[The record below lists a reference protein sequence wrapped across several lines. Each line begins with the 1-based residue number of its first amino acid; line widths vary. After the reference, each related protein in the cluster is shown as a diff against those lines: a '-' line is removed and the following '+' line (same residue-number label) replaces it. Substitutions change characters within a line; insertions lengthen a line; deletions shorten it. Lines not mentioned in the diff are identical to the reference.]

1 MTKNI
6 NDLLEY
12 YGKLKPPAR
21 SKEEAETPPLL
32 RTITS
37 CNQPET
43 RINATKETKTHTMET
58 IATMKSPFVPTI
70 SSADIQMLNVVTLV
84 IPKEQMP
91 TMPITMIGIATMT
104 VTTNM
109 ITTTKMTKT
118 IKTTS
123 NAATVI

>member
-1 MTKNI
+1 
-6 NDLLEY
+6 
-12 YGKLKPPAR
+12 
-21 SKEEAETPPLL
+21 
-32 RTITS
+32 
-37 CNQPET
+37 
-43 RINATKETKTHTMET
+43 
-58 IATMKSPFVPTI
+58 MKSPFVPTI
-70 SSADIQMLNVVTLV
+70 SSADIQMPNVVTLV